1 MAWIGGGLAPERV
14 AHGFNNYDF
23 PGFSRDEGAGAGAG
37 RRCVVERELPDYDIV
52 SIRTGQYLIN
62 TGQRLWEARLD
73 LGAP

>member
-1 MAWIGGGLAPERV
+1 MISPVSVGMRGP
-14 AHGFNNYDF
+14 
-23 PGFSRDEGAGAGAG
+23 GAGAG

-73 LGAP
+73 LGVS